1 MDYDVLFRKLTEL
14 SLEIF
19 KLAGAVAKYMY
30 IEDQAQAEAVANAHD
45 NIILFPGIKI
55 NSEAEK

>member
-19 KLAGAVAKYMY
+19 KLAGVVAKYMY
-30 IEDQAQAEAVANAHD
+30 IEEQAQAEAVANAHG
-45 NIILFPGIKI
+45 NIIPFPGI
-55 NSEAEK
+55 NSEVEK